1 MAIRDSERV
10 ARAMMMCELL
20 GEDEIVSNLEKL
32 DREGQQSLV
41 DIKKDNNMF
50 VKFLRERE
58 DRRSDGKR
66 ETVRIIRD
74 LAEQQQNNDRRT
86 T

>member
-1 MAIRDSERV
+1 
-10 ARAMMMCELL
+10 
-20 GEDEIVSNLEKL
+20 
-32 DREGQQSLV
+32 
-41 DIKKDNNMF
+41 MF